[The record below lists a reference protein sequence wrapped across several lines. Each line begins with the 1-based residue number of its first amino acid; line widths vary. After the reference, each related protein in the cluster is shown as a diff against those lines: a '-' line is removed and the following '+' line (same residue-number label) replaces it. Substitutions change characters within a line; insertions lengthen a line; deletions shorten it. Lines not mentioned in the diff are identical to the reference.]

1 MDLEK
6 TQEIITIYWTSGSRH
21 NLALGTAALLAT
33 AGVSEEAAKALIED
47 VCMDAGDDETDDRL
61 RCVANTYSKVRKNEP
76 ISAKSFL
83 EEVLPQS
90 VIEGLVNALGLRKE
104 YDYPDENGDL
114 LYQVVRTDFGPK
126 IKTFTA
132 RHKDS
137 QGNWV
142 YNLADCRVVPYNL
155 PNVIKAVGKGEPIF
169 IMEGEKCAEA
179 LIQQGFVATTN
190 PFGAGK
196 WRNDFNKYFQS
207 ANVIILPDNDDVG
220 REHARQVAKS
230 LLPVARRVRVVELP
244 GLTGEGADI
253 VDWLAAGHTIE
264 ELERIVEETP
274 ELHPTN
280 SKENPGS
287 IAVVDVLGVP
297 DPGPIRWIVEGILP
311 EGYNL
316 TLGGRPKMGK
326 TTILFKLLAAIA
338 EGLPFEGHKTY
349 RVKTLALFMED
360 DAEDV
365 RREMQRYGLK
375 TPGMVLLPDLSK
387 TKGIDWD
394 TAFYTAAENGC
405 KLLVVDP
412 LATITKFAPG
422 KSGYEDLYATLH
434 AIRDRSHQFGISVL
448 ATTHVAKGKTVA
460 RDLTDVI
467 DALIGSTA
475 YSAAADGVAFF
486 GQHPN
491 DPSLRRMLGQ
501 GRKHINFDLT
511 FKWNNGMYQSVSQVE
526 TLSAIAQ
533 EIYDIML
540 SSDDGSLWSTR
551 ALRDATGHR
560 QEAVEGGLQEL
571 KVKGLAVFIKCG
583 NRIKWKALPEIEVNG
598 ILVN

>member
-6 TQEIITIYWTSGSRH
+6 AQEILTDFWIPGCRH
-21 NLALGTAALLAT
+21 TLALGMAALLAT
-33 AGVSEEAAKALIED
+33 AGVSEETAKALIED
-47 VCMDAGDDETDDRL
+47 ICRDSGDDEIVDRL
-61 RCVANTYSKVRKNEP
+61 RCVADTYDRVRRSEP
-76 ISAKSFL
+76 ASAKALL
-83 EEVLPQS
+83 EEALPHN
-90 VIEGLVNALGLRKE
+90 VIEELVDTLGLRKE
-104 YDYPDENGDL
+104 YDYVDENGEL
-114 LYQVVRTDFGPK
+114 LYQVVRTDYGRKVKAFV
-126 IKTFTA
+126 A
-132 RHKDS
+132 RNKDAL
-137 QGNWV
+137 GNWI
-142 YNLADCRVVPYNL
+142 YSLKGCRIVPYNL
-155 PNVIKAVGKGEPIF
+155 PAVLKAVSLGKPVF
-169 IMEGEKCAEA
+169 IVEGEKCVEA
-179 LIQQGFVATTN
+179 LTQQGLTATTN

-196 WRNDFNKYFQS
+196 WRLEYNEYFQN
-207 ANVIILPDNDDVG
+207 ADVIILPDSDIQG
-220 REHARQVAKS
+220 LEHAHQVGKN

-244 GLTGEGADI
+244 GLPVGGDI
-253 VDWLAAGHTIE
+253 CDWLAQGHTVE
-264 ELERIVEETP
+264 ELRDLANKTP
-274 ELHPTN
+274 SWQPAN
-280 SKENPGS
+280 PNENPGS
-287 IAVVDVLGVP
+287 IVVMDALDVP

-338 EGLPFEGHKTY
+338 EGLPFEGHKTHP
-349 RVKTLALFMED
+349 VKTLALFMED

-375 TPGMVLLPDLSK
+375 TPGMVLLPDPSK
-387 TKGIDWD
+387 AKGIDWD
-394 TAFYTAAENGC
+394 MAFHTAAENGC

-412 LATITKFAPG
+412 LDTITKFAP
-422 KSGYEDLYATLH
+422 SRTGYEDLYEKLH
-434 AIRDRSHQFGISVL
+434 SIRDKSHEYGISTL

-491 DPSLRRMLGQ
+491 DPSLRRLLGQ